1 MKKILRFKDFEILD
15 SIRGIAAL
23 VVVIAHC
30 RGTLWIGGGEFAKMF
45 PRNTWSFGDY
55 LVFGISMFTRL
66 SVEFVIVFFILSGF
80 SIAHSLSANKSIKD
94 FYLRRLIRIYPPYVM
109 ALIWAAVV
117 FVITRYWHPNW
128 YDGSLSKF
136 AFIRTTPMNNFFEPG
151 VILRNLFYMPDEN
164 GFIAPFWSLTY
175 EVIFYFLAPF
185 LFRKVNLYVVIS
197 VLLFLSSQFF
207 PGLISSLSL
216 PKYFYNFFFVY
227 NIYFSLGAGLYSK
240 FDIVKSYFEK
250 VQKRTLLAIVFFAL
264 AMTYFFNI
272 YFAVGTVYSFLSAAL
287 LGVFLIIFF
296 LKYQVQIPWLIN
308 IGKFSYTLYI
318 VHYPSVYLYLGIY
331 HLIFRPDVPYILN
344 YFVWIPAVFFCL
356 GIAYVHYTL
365 VESKTKNILTRLRA
379 KNKKAL
385 AD

>member
-45 PRNTWSFGDY
+45 PRDTWSFGDY
-55 LVFGISMFTRL
+55 VVFGISMLTRL

-94 FYLRRLIRIYPPYVM
+94 FYLRRLIRIYPPYVV
-109 ALIWAAVV
+109 ALIWAGLV
-117 FVITRYWHPNW
+117 FLLTRYWHPNW
-128 YDGSLSKF
+128 YDGSLNTF
-136 AFIRTTPMNNFFEPG
+136 AFIRTGPMNNYFEPG
-151 VILRNLFYMPDEN
+151 VILKNLFYMPDER

-185 LFRKVNLYVVIS
+185 LFRKVNLYIIVSIS
-197 VLLFLSSQFF
+197 LFVCNQLF
-207 PGLISSLSL
+207 PGFISSLNI
-216 PKYFYNFFFVY
+216 PKYFFNFFFVY
-227 NIYFSLGAGLYSK
+227 NIYFSLGVALYSNFEK
-240 FDIVKSYFEK
+240 VKSYFENVK
-250 VQKRTLLAIVFFAL
+250 KKAVLAAIILALLS
-264 AMTYFFNI
+264 TYAFNI
-272 YFAVGTVYSFLSAAL
+272 YFAVGTVYSFLSAAV
-287 LGVFLIIFF
+287 LGIFLIIFF

-331 HLIFRPDVPYILN
+331 HLIFRPEVPYILN

-356 GIAYVHYTL
+356 GIAYVHYL
-365 VESKTKNILTRLRA
+365 FVESKTKNILTKLRA
-379 KNKKAL
+379 RK
-385 AD
+385 